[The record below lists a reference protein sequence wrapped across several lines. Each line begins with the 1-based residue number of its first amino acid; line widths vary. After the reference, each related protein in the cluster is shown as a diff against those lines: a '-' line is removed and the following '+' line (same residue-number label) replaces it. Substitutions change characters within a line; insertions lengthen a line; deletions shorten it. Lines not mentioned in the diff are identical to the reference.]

1 MTNKNNAAPNQ
12 NVKPDTHDTPPSKRV
27 DKVILLDGRIME
39 IKMGRLQ
46 KTVDRDGNSKPMR
59 LDVLTPGNILHESIY
74 ASFKTTLATHSLSY
88 NNTIL
93 YAIGSWLELPGM
105 KQKDHIDITEINLL
119 NDIPV
124 NYRAFIIPILRRIS
138 ASGMPGISD
147 HVSDFLAHPY
157 KWEEKSTGAYFGLI
171 TNDPERGA
179 LTEQEIHNIHHELN
193 RAYSKG
199 EISQAD
205 YTTCWFFIG
214 TGVRPSQVH
223 RMDKRDVIIHSKE
236 GMEVTLKI
244 PLAKG
249 EMTASQEYWV
259 RRAPTVL
266 AECLISYLE
275 THPPA
280 NLSGIED
287 PLFDDL
293 SSQALG
299 YRMSAVIR
307 GLGTYSERLGT
318 KIPITPYR
326 FRYTLAT
333 RALAQGASDY
343 EVARLLTHRSTSCI
357 QYYRASMPELQKPIR
372 EALGKEMGYFARAF
386 QGKAIS
392 GLHEATRAGDPDAVI
407 SDFMR
412 LMGMPVGACGTRAE
426 CHQNAPVACLA
437 GCAHFEP
444 LLSAPWETL
453 MDSLVADQETET
465 EPRIRQ
471 INHSAMSA
479 IQQIITIR
487 DKSEEAI

>member
-1 MTNKNNAAPNQ
+1 MNNRNHFALDNAKTSNF
-12 NVKPDTHDTPPSKRV
+12 KV
-27 DKVILLDGRIME
+27 DKVVLLDGRVIE
-39 IKMGRLQ
+39 TKIGQLLKI
-46 KTVDRDGNSKPMR
+46 VDRDGNLKSIR
-59 LDVLTPGNILHESIY
+59 FDVLALGNALHESIY
-74 ASFKTTLATHSLSY
+74 SAIKTTLSTHSISY
-88 NNTIL
+88 NSTVS
-93 YAIGSWLELPGM
+93 YGACSWLELPEM
-105 KQKDHIDITEINLL
+105 AQTTYVDIAKINFLSK
-119 NDIPV
+119 IPA
-124 NYRAFIIPILRRIS
+124 NYRAFVIPLLRRIS
-138 ASGMPGISD
+138 ALSMPGLSEE
-147 HVSDFLAHPY
+147 VCDFLEHPF
-157 KWEEKSTGAYFGLI
+157 KWEEKGTGAYFGLI

-179 LTEQEIHNIHHELN
+179 LTEQEIHNIHHQLN

-199 EISQAD
+199 TISQTD
-205 YTTCWFFIG
+205 FTICWFFIG

-223 RMDKRDVIIHSKE
+223 RMKKKDVIIHSKD
-236 GMEVTLKI
+236 GMEVTLRV

-249 EMTASQEYWV
+249 EMTVSQEYWL

-266 AECLISYLE
+266 AECLISYLDS
-275 THPPA
+275 HPPM
-280 NLSGIED
+280 NVDKIED
-287 PLFDDL
+287 SLFDE
-293 SSQALG
+293 SSSHALG
-299 YRMSAVIR
+299 SRMTSIIR
-307 GLGTYSERLGT
+307 KLDTYSERLGT
-318 KIPITPYR
+318 KIAITPYR

-357 QYYRASMPELQKPIR
+357 QYYRASMPELQMPIR

-386 QGKAIS
+386 QGKPIS

-407 SDFMR
+407 TDFMR

-453 MDSLVADQETET
+453 MSSLVADQEVET

-487 DKSEEAI
+487 DTSEEVI

>member
-1 MTNKNNAAPNQ
+1 MP
-12 NVKPDTHDTPPSKRV
+12 
-27 DKVILLDGRIME
+27 L
-39 IKMGRLQ
+39 
-46 KTVDRDGNSKPMR
+46 
-59 LDVLTPGNILHESIY
+59 
-74 ASFKTTLATHSLSY
+74 
-88 NNTIL
+88 
-93 YAIGSWLELPGM
+93 
-105 KQKDHIDITEINLL
+105 
-119 NDIPV
+119 
-124 NYRAFIIPILRRIS
+124 LRRIS
-138 ASGMPGISD
+138 DLSLPGLSD
-147 HVSDFLAHPY
+147 HVLDFLKHPY

-193 RAYSKG
+193 RAYSKRT
-199 EISQAD
+199 ISQAD
-205 YTTCWFFIG
+205 YTICWFFIG
-214 TGVRPSQVH
+214 TGVRPSQAH
-223 RMDKRDVIIHSKE
+223 RMDKKDVIIHSKT
-236 GMEVTLKI
+236 GMEVTLKV
-244 PLAKG
+244 PLVKG

-266 AECLISYLE
+266 AECLISYLDK
-275 THPPA
+275 HPPA
-280 NLSGIED
+280 KVSGIPD
-287 PLFDDL
+287 PLFDEL

-299 YRMSAVIR
+299 YRVSSIIR
-307 GLGTYSERLGT
+307 RLDTYSERLGT
-318 KIPITPYR
+318 KIAITPYR

-386 QGKAIS
+386 QGKPIS

-407 SDFMR
+407 TDFMR

-453 MDSLVADQETET
+453 MAFLVADQEIET
-465 EPRIRQ
+465 ELRIRQ

-487 DKSEEAI
+487 DTSEEAF

>member
-1 MTNKNNAAPNQ
+1 MIITNNA
-12 NVKPDTHDTPPSKRV
+12 THNHEPHSSGKT
-27 DKVILLDGRIME
+27 DKVVLLDGRIME
-39 IKMGRLQ
+39 IQMGRHQ
-46 KTVDRDGNSKPMR
+46 KTVDRDGHSKPMR
-59 LDVLTPGNILHESIY
+59 LDVLTPGNIFHESIY
-74 ASFKTTLATHSLSY
+74 TSLKTTLSTHSLSY

-93 YAIGSWLELPGM
+93 YAFGSWFELPEM
-105 KQKDHIDITEINLL
+105 RQKDHIDIAEINLL
-119 NDIPV
+119 NQIPV
-124 NYRAFIIPILRRIS
+124 NYRAFVMPLLRRIS
-138 ASGMPGISD
+138 DLSLPGLSD
-147 HVSDFLAHPY
+147 HVLDFLKHPY

-193 RAYSKG
+193 RAYSKRT
-199 EISQAD
+199 ISQAD
-205 YTTCWFFIG
+205 YTICWFFIG
-214 TGVRPSQVH
+214 TGVRPSQAH
-223 RMDKRDVIIHSKE
+223 RMDKKDVIIHSKT
-236 GMEVTLKI
+236 GMEVTLKV
-244 PLAKG
+244 PLVKG
-249 EMTASQEYWV
+249 VMTASQEYWV

-266 AECLISYLE
+266 AECLISYLDK
-275 THPPA
+275 HPPA
-280 NLSGIED
+280 NVSGIHD
-287 PLFDDL
+287 PLFDEL
-293 SSQALG
+293 SSHALG
-299 YRMSAVIR
+299 YRMSSIIR
-307 GLGTYSERLGT
+307 KLDTYSERLGT
-318 KIPITPYR
+318 KIAITPYR

-386 QGKAIS
+386 QGKPIS

-407 SDFMR
+407 TDFMR

-453 MDSLVADQETET
+453 MASLVADQEIET
-465 EPRIRQ
+465 ELRIRQ

-487 DKSEEAI
+487 DTSEEAF